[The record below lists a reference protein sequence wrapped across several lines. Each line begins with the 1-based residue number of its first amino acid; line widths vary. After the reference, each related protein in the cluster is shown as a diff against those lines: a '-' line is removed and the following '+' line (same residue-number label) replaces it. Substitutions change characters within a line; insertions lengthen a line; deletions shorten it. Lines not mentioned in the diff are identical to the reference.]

1 MIGGNLMNDIGRT
14 VRKVAVGLA
23 IAAASVGIVACGGS
37 TKNPPS
43 SPAGQA
49 PQSPAT
55 TAPASPTTHAPSS
68 GGASF

>member
-1 MIGGNLMNDIGRT
+1 MTDISRT
-14 VRKVAVGLA
+14 VRTAAVGLA
-23 IAAASVGIVACGGS
+23 IAAASLGLAACGSS
-37 TKNPPS
+37 TKNSPS